1 MTKNGADP
9 SSDSDSGWTPTVGP
23 VAGSAS
29 GADSGPVSNP
39 TGGKPKAKHRAVVRL
54 SRVDQLRLE
63 AGEIDDPYQAVG
75 KPEPLSQVDADDSRA
90 QNKAEKGHDAWLRQN
105 VPPHW

>member
-1 MTKNGADP
+1 MTKN
-9 SSDSDSGWTPTVGP
+9 
-23 VAGSAS
+23 
-29 GADSGPVSNP
+29 
-39 TGGKPKAKHRAVVRL
+39 GKPKAKRRAVVRL

-63 AGEIDDPYQAVG
+63 AGEIEDPYQAVG
-75 KPEPLSQVDADDSRA
+75 KPEPLSQADADDSQT